1 MPVTRKSAHMKTLTT
16 IALVLSMLT
25 VGTATTVPAATLTV
39 SAGGN
44 LQAALDA
51 AQPGDVIELEPG
63 AVFVGQFKLRA
74 KTGVVTLRSAGP
86 LPERRITPADAALLA
101 TIVSPGGYMAIDGYD
116 TANWVISG
124 VRFEPNPGGFG
135 EVIGLWRA
143 RNVTLDRILLVVPE
157 GQELKRGVLGNGRNI
172 HLTRSH
178 FAGIWRSGQ
187 DSQAFVAWDGAGP
200 YTITDNYLEAASEN
214 VMFGGADASAESE
227 IPADILIEGNHFSK
241 PLSWMGQSRVVKCLL
256 ELKAAKRVIIRNN
269 LFERNWTDAQ
279 SGRAILFTPRN
290 QSGGAPFTV
299 IDDVLFEYNTVRE
312 TERGFNILGYDYL
325 NPSRQVSRIT
335 IRHNYIQQTKGQAF
349 LIGGEAG
356 QVRIYGNR
364 IEMPG
369 DTAVLS
375 LYLGSVW
382 PETEAKRT
390 AYWAAEDFVWA
401 ENVAPATTYIHSPTA
416 TGENAL
422 KLYTKTYSLTVPEDE
437 TGPAETAPVAPSALV
452 ASAVAGDRI
461 ELAWSDN
468 ATDEDGFEIERCE
481 GTGCSSFV
489 AVGQT
494 GPNAAGFSDPTVT
507 AGTTYA
513 YRVRAFNQ
521 AGPSGYTNT
530 ATATT
535 PSPPAPITDTEPPVI
550 TVFTVSQEG
559 KSHNYNVYAEAT
571 DNGGAVSLIC
581 TVNDVQVDWRFTA
594 RAKGTYVVRVTA
606 TDAAGNSSFAEQVIV
621 R

>member
-1 MPVTRKSAHMKTLTT
+1 MKTLTRF
-16 IALVLSMLT
+16 ALLLSVLP
-25 VGTATTVPAATLTV
+25 VGTATAAPAATLTV

-63 AVFVGQFKLRA
+63 AVFVGQFRLPA
-74 KTGVVTLRSAGP
+74 KAGVVTLRSAGP
-86 LPERRITPADAALLA
+86 LPERRVTPADAALLA

-124 VRFEPNPGGFG
+124 VRFEPNPGGHG

-143 RNVTLDRILLVVPE
+143 QNVTLDRILLVVPE
-157 GQELKRGVLGNGRNI
+157 GQELKRGILGNGRNI
-172 HLTRSH
+172 SLTRSH
-178 FAGIWRSGQ
+178 FAGIWRDGQ
-187 DSQAFVAWDGAGP
+187 ESQAFVAWDGAGP
-200 YTITDNYLEAASEN
+200 YTITDNYLEAASQN
-214 VMFGGADASAESE
+214 VMFGGADASAETE

-241 PLSWMGQSRVVKCLL
+241 PLSWMGHRRVVKCLL

-269 LFERNWTDAQ
+269 LFERNWTDGQA
-279 SGRAILFTPRN
+279 GRAILFTVRN
-290 QSGGAPFTV
+290 QSGSAPFTV
-299 IDDVLFEYNTVRE
+299 IEDVLFEYNTIRE

-356 QVRIYGNR
+356 QVRIYGNT

-375 LYLGSVW
+375 LYTGSVW
-382 PETEAKRT
+382 PETETKRT

-401 ENVAPATTYIHSPTA
+401 ENIAPATTYIHSPTA
-416 TGENAL
+416 IGENAL

-452 ASAVAGDRI
+452 ASAVAENRI

-468 ATDEDGFEIERCE
+468 ATDEEGFEIERCE
-481 GTGCSSFV
+481 GTGCTSFV
-489 AVGQT
+489 AIGQT
-494 GPNAAGFSDPTVT
+494 AANVVGFSDATVT

-513 YRVRAFNQ
+513 YRVQAFNQ

-535 PSPPAPITDTEPPVI
+535 PLPPAPITDTEPPVI
-550 TVFTVSQEG
+550 TVFRVSQEG

-571 DNGGAVSLIC
+571 DDGGAVSLIC
-581 TVNDVQVDWRFTA
+581 TVNDVQVDWRFSA
-594 RAKGTYVVRVTA
+594 RQKGTYVVRVTA
-606 TDAAGNSSFAEQVIV
+606 TDAAGNMSFAEQVIV

>member
-1 MPVTRKSAHMKTLTT
+1 MKTLTT
-16 IALVLSMLT
+16 FALLLLVLT
-25 VGTATTVPAATLTV
+25 VEAATAVPAATLTIP
-39 SAGGN
+39 AGGN

-63 AVFVGQFKLRA
+63 AIFVGQFKLPA
-74 KTGVVTLRSAGP
+74 KAGVVTLRSAGP
-86 LPERRITPADAALLA
+86 LPERRVTPADAALLA

-124 VRFEPNPGGFG
+124 VRFEPNPGGYG

-143 RNVTLDRILLVVPE
+143 QNVTLDRILLVVPE
-157 GQELKRGVLGNGRNI
+157 GQELKRGILGNGRNVT
-172 HLTRSH
+172 LTRSYL
-178 FAGIWRSGQ
+178 AGIWRGGQ
-187 DSQAFVAWDGAGP
+187 DSQAFAAWDGAGP

-214 VMFGGADASAESE
+214 VMFGGADASADAA

-241 PLSWMGQSRVVKCLL
+241 PLIWKGQSRQVKCLL
-256 ELKAAKRVIIRNN
+256 ELKAAKRVVIRGN

-290 QSGGAPFTV
+290 QSGTAPFTV
-299 IDDVLFEYNTVRE
+299 IDDVLFEYNTIRE

-335 IRHNYIQQTKGQAF
+335 IRHNHIQQTKSQAF

-356 QVRIYGNR
+356 QVRIYGNT
-364 IEMPG
+364 IDMPDG
-369 DTAVLS
+369 TAVLS

-382 PETEAKRT
+382 PEGQTKRT

-401 ENVAPATTYIHSPTA
+401 DNVVPAGSYIHSPTA

-422 KLYTKTYSLTVPEDE
+422 KAYTKTYSLTVPNDDP
-437 TGPAETAPVAPSALV
+437 GPVETAPAAPSALV

-468 ATDEDGFEIERCE
+468 ATDEDGFQIERCQ
-481 GTGCSSFV
+481 GTGCTTFT
-489 AVGQT
+489 AIGQIAANVG
-494 GPNAAGFSDPTVT
+494 GFSDTALA

-535 PSPPAPITDTEPPVI
+535 PLPPAPITDTEPPVI
-550 TVFTVSQEG
+550 TVFSVLQDG
-559 KSHNYNVYAEAT
+559 KSPNYKVSASAT
-571 DNGGAVSLIC
+571 DNGGTVSLVC
-581 TVNDVQVDWRFTA
+581 TVNGVKVDWQFSA
-594 RAKGTYVVRVTA
+594 KQKGTYVVRVTA
-606 TDAAGNSSFAEQVIV
+606 TDAAGNSAFAEKAIV